1 MAPERVNL
9 LILHQLGGELYQIE
23 HKRHTISSWTTNLFL
38 KNHIRKEVVALQDRF
53 KDKDRDLA
61 QQRKVL
67 KAYEE
72 ERSFILRFLS
82 ALFALLNVRE
92 V

>member
-1 MAPERVNL
+1 
-9 LILHQLGGELYQIE
+9 
-23 HKRHTISSWTTNLFL
+23 LFL
-38 KNHIRKEVVALQDRF
+38 KNHIRKEVVAQEDRF
-53 KDKDRDLA
+53 KDKDRNLA
-61 QQRKVL
+61 QQRKEL

-72 ERSFILRFLS
+72 ERSFIQRFLS